1 MQADL
6 SSPLVESLFTR
17 LPHNE
22 RTKNHPKGSLAVANN
37 GWIWANN
44 PLEDFAGPKS
54 RAYLRREV
62 IVWGDCVKLRYGRGP
77 VCSLSILLTIIGR
90 QSLGMGPYD
99 QVHPAYG

>member
-1 MQADL
+1 MAPTVNSINS

-17 LPHNE
+17 LPHND
-22 RTKNHPKGSLAVANN
+22 RTLKHPKGSLAVANN

-44 PLEDFAGPKS
+44 PLEDFAGAQS

-77 VCSLSILLTIIGR
+77 VFPLIAISG
-90 QSLGMGPYD
+90 
-99 QVHPAYG
+99 

>member
-1 MQADL
+1 MPSFCFANS
-6 SSPLVESLFTR
+6 SSPLVETLFTR

-22 RTKNHPKGSLAVANN
+22 RTLRHPKGSLAVANN

-44 PLEDFAGPKS
+44 PLEDFAGPQS

-77 VCSLSILLTIIGR
+77 VRSFIVFTYSHRAIILGSGSI
-90 QSLGMGPYD
+90 
-99 QVHPAYG
+99 